1 MTNGEEEVSEEKYPE
16 EEGADEEVYSSKG
29 RSKLVED
36 DEISPWEA
44 AFMEG
49 ADMDGQQAKC
59 RKCGNMLDRAH
70 RVVEKAINKERYLSK
85 EDAILLNQFINKI
98 NIELKE
104 AQN

>member
-1 MTNGEEEVSEEKYPE
+1 MTNGEEEFPEENYT
-16 EEGADEEVYSSKG
+16 EEGADEEVYSSEG

-59 RKCGNMLDRAH
+59 RKCGTMIDRSH
-70 RVVEKAINKERYLSK
+70 RVVEKAIN
-85 EDAILLNQFINKI
+85 N
-98 NIELKE
+98 ELHRFCSDNCLEEFEKKS
-104 AQN
+104 

>member
-1 MTNGEEEVSEEKYPE
+1 MQNEEEQVPEERYNE

-59 RKCGNMLDRAH
+59 RKCGNMIDRSH
-70 RVVEKAINKERYLSK
+70 RVVEKAINNELHRFCSDTCL
-85 EDAILLNQFINKI
+85 EEFENKS
-98 NIELKE
+98 
-104 AQN
+104 

>member
-1 MTNGEEEVSEEKYPE
+1 MQNGEEEFPEEKYNE
-16 EEGADEEVYSSKG
+16 EEGADEEVYSSDG

-59 RKCGNMLDRAH
+59 RGCGKMLDRAH
-70 RVVEKAINKERYLSK
+70 RVVEKAISEPLACISANPPT
-85 EDAILLNQFINKI
+85 A
-98 NIELKE
+98 
-104 AQN
+104 

>member
-1 MTNGEEEVSEEKYPE
+1 MTNGEEEFPEENYT

-59 RKCGNMLDRAH
+59 RKCGKMIDRAH
-70 RVVEKAINKERYLSK
+70 RVVEKAIN
-85 EDAILLNQFINKI
+85 N
-98 NIELKE
+98 ELHRFCSDNCLDKFE
-104 AQN
+104 T